1 MKSGMKVELNGLGEA
16 QVIGEVKDGKFV
28 EVWGIGLSASGR
40 AITNIDPELLKDVL
54 EACQK
59 AHNNNILSKAKMI
72 QSDDRP
78 CLDLIAEAQ
87 DKINK
92 EVTC

>member
-16 QVIGEVKDGKFV
+16 QVIGEVKDGKFI
-28 EVWGIGLSASGR
+28 EVWGIGLSASR
-40 AITNIDPELLKDVL
+40 ETITDINPELLKDVL

-59 AHNNNILSKAKMI
+59 SHNNNILTKADTL
-72 QSDDRP
+72 QSSIKHR
-78 CLDLIAEAQ
+78 LDWIAEAQ